1 MTSVRPFCFILQGL
15 LLVGFYQVESGN
27 VLVIPGEFSHW
38 HNMRVIVEELVER
51 NHSVTVLVSTASNTV
66 KYAKEEGFRF
76 QFFSVSHE
84 EHEFSAMWDEMT
96 DIWVQYQNS
105 TILHT
110 VSRVIDLMKN
120 VSAFEICEAMIKNET
135 VMGTLRQSKFDVV
148 LYDPFIVCGDLLA
161 DMLNVPL
168 IIVMKMFFG
177 YTLERICGQMP
188 STPSYIPTHPVR
200 FSDRMNFPE
209 RVQNFLQYVMLTT
222 IFYTL
227 SHVQLNPMYSEIK
240 GEPVTLCDSIGKAE
254 IWLMRSYWNWDYPR
268 PFPPNFVF
276 IGGYHCKPP
285 KPLPKDMEDFVQSSG
300 DDGIVIFSLGSIFKN
315 QNLEMSNKFASALGK
330 IPQKV
335 LWALRGEKPETLA
348 PNTRIYDWI
357 PQKDLLGHPK
367 TKAFI
372 SHGGSN
378 GMFEAIYHGV
388 PIVGIPLFGDQFEN
402 ILFIKNKGAAVMLDF
417 FKLEAEDLVEALD
430 TVINDPSY
438 KKNMMRMSELHH
450 DQPTKP
456 LDRALFWIEFVMRN
470 KGAKH
475 LRVQAHNLSWF
486 QYYCLDV
493 AVFLLTVVGLF
504 IFFMV
509 KTCCFCIR
517 KCSRRTRS
525 KNKTE

>member
-240 GEPVTLCDSIGKAE
+240 GLKFFGCCCGVLCNPCGLQTPV
-254 IWLMRSYWNWDYPR
+254 
-268 PFPPNFVF
+268 
-276 IGGYHCKPP
+276 
-285 KPLPKDMEDFVQSSG
+285 
-300 DDGIVIFSLGSIFKN
+300 SLQHF
-315 QNLEMSNKFASALGK
+315 
-330 IPQKV
+330 
-335 LWALRGEKPETLA
+335 
-348 PNTRIYDWI
+348 
-357 PQKDLLGHPK
+357 
-367 TKAFI
+367 
-372 SHGGSN
+372 
-378 GMFEAIYHGV
+378 
-388 PIVGIPLFGDQFEN
+388 
-402 ILFIKNKGAAVMLDF
+402 
-417 FKLEAEDLVEALD
+417 
-430 TVINDPSY
+430 
-438 KKNMMRMSELHH
+438 
-450 DQPTKP
+450 
-456 LDRALFWIEFVMRN
+456 
-470 KGAKH
+470 
-475 LRVQAHNLSWF
+475 
-486 QYYCLDV
+486 
-493 AVFLLTVVGLF
+493 
-504 IFFMV
+504 
-509 KTCCFCIR
+509 
-517 KCSRRTRS
+517 
-525 KNKTE
+525 